1 MMTDEQTQTQTL
13 TLTQTQTQ
21 THWDPD
27 AELRQLRQQHEE
39 AWTRVEA
46 EVAKLREEK
55 AAVEM
60 EVQSCYDFDEYIQTH
75 HVTVNR
81 QIAEAAATEIKR
93 LEAALQEAKKEKGAQ
108 QEKARKARKV
118 AQQATTKLAKSHFA
132 RERGSGCE

>member
-1 MMTDEQTQTQTL
+1 MQ
-13 TLTQTQTQ
+13 
-21 THWDPD
+21 
-27 AELRQLRQQHEE
+27 R
-39 AWTRVEA
+39 
-46 EVAKLREEK
+46 
-55 AAVEM
+55 
-60 EVQSCYDFDEYIQTH
+60 CYDFDEHIQTH